1 MKPQLCSPLGRML
14 VLTFGLFAA
23 LSSPFRAHAAACSSS
38 NIDPGPG
45 HPVAFV
51 VAATSPGAVSEI
63 DLTNNFIVCSIA
75 VGNNPSHMAVTPDS
89 SLLLVEND
97 GPGTG
102 DPSVWVISLADPT
115 VITKLPLS
123 SLFPPAPAV
132 TAITGNIAATFD
144 GTNLFAYVV
153 AYPNPLPATP
163 APVLGRIT
171 LGAFSGGSIILS
183 SPPTLTSIGS
193 VTVNGATPLNG
204 DVGVAFTP
212 DGSLAYITFDGN
224 TDQYK
229 TATDAFNTSQSVTG
243 GSFTVSPVG
252 DLGWLVQ
259 TAATSSSAAP
269 RRITIATDIFT
280 ATGAVAGQNV
290 CSQSNTVTTSLD
302 GTVAYYTC
310 PANNSFQL
318 IDTSTTSTTANKVTN
333 TVNLGTAGST
343 PNGIAATTDGTSVL
357 VANGNTTF
365 SVFTSAT
372 PITPTT
378 TLTETNSAGPGGA
391 LMSIGQRPPT
401 LSGLAPSNSSVA
413 TGATQQFSV
422 VLSHAVNASSLTWA
436 VTCTQG
442 GLACGTIDS
451 TGKYT
456 APNAI
461 PTGGNVTVSV
471 TSPELA
477 SHSNVYSVLYPLK
490 TTVTITPSQLAFTT
504 QPTSVAAG
512 SAITPAVQVSIE
524 DAGGNV
530 DTSSTAA
537 VTIAIGTNPAGGTL
551 SGTVTVNAVAGVAT
565 FSNLSLDKVGTGY
578 TLTASSGVLTAA
590 TSAAFNVTP
599 GPPAKLAFTAQPT
612 NVVAG
617 TAIAPAVQV
626 SVLDSFGNLASTATN
641 SVTVAI
647 GTNPGGGTLSGT
659 MTVSAVAGV
668 ATFSTLSIDKIGTGY
683 TLTANSGALAP
694 ATSAAFNVTAG
705 APAKLVFK
713 VQPTNV
719 AAGAAITPAV
729 QVSIQDAQ
737 GNIVPTATNAVTI
750 AIGTNP
756 SGGTLSGTTT
766 VAAVAGVATFSTL
779 SINKV
784 GTGYTLG
791 ATSGVLTAATSTA
804 FNVSPGAPA
813 KLVFQVQPTNVVA
826 GTAVAPAVQVIIQ
839 DAQGNLVNTATNA
852 VTMAIGTNPGG
863 GILSGAAPVNAV
875 AGVATFSA
883 LSINKTGTGYT
894 LTASS
899 GALTAATSAAFNV
912 TPGNPATL
920 AFTVQPTSV
929 TAGVAITPAVQV
941 SVEDA
946 LGNLVPTATNPV
958 AIAIGTNPG
967 GGTLSGTTA
976 LNAVAGIAT
985 FSTLSI
991 NKTGIGYTLAATSAG
1006 LTAAASAAFNVNP
1019 GTAAQLV
1026 FTTQPPANGIAG
1038 SPLTASVISVE
1049 DALGNVVTSSTASI
1063 AITSA
1068 PTNNVGGTTT
1078 VSAVSGK
1085 ATFSNLIFTTV
1096 GTYTL
1101 TGASAGLT
1109 GATSGSVT
1117 ITPGPAA
1124 KLVFTTQPPATSA
1137 LGGNVAPLAP
1147 TAATVEDAF
1156 GNVVTTSTA
1165 AVVISSTPANVSGT
1179 TTVAATAGVSTFSA
1193 LTFTVA
1199 GNYTLTASSGALTP
1213 ATSSGFTLTS
1223 TITGAITSTFT
1234 SVTIEDASD
1243 TFVGKANGDP
1253 NVPSLGVTWKM
1264 ISCGGSSTTLGPCGT
1279 LASNGTYTPPNKVPA
1294 APGNVFVAQATAVA
1308 DPSKTVLTGNI
1319 SVTSSITVAASVP
1332 LAGQTL
1338 PLGFTTVPAAVVSND
1353 PNNPTLGATLNLT
1366 GCTAGG
1372 TAISVALCGSFN
1384 GSLYTAPSTYP
1395 ASSAATP
1402 VIVTFTATSVAD
1414 ASKTGTASL
1423 TLVANT
1429 LSLASPSANLLIPL
1443 TSTSA
1448 SVTLNLDGL
1457 NTANAAGVTFSGV
1470 CTNFGQLTGT
1480 CSFSPVTP
1488 GAPGIPSTLTMTL
1501 TVTRASAAL
1510 SLPAMPY
1517 SGNRPVGRFPTLVL
1531 MLPLLA
1537 IAAATFRRTG
1547 LSLPKL
1553 RLSASLLILLC
1564 ICVLW
1569 VSACNQFSTPAFP
1582 TSPQPPTLASSGNL
1596 TVTLTPSSPVFQTV
1610 QVSVPYTVQ

>member
-1 MKPQLCSPLGRML
+1 MKPQFWSNLLRTIAFS
-14 VLTFGLFAA
+14 TLFAA
-23 LSSPFRAHAAACSSS
+23 TLAVPARAALSQCNAATMPTGRTIFAVDHSS
-38 NIDPGPG
+38 NK
-45 HPVAFV
+45 VFV
-51 VAATSPGAVSEI
+51 VDASASPI
-63 DLTNNFIVCSIA
+63 NPVCFIA
-75 VGNNPSHMAVTPDS
+75 VGNAPTNLAVSPDPAS
-89 SLLLVEND
+89 PLLFVEND
-97 GPGTG
+97 GDATITVVDLT
-102 DPSVWVISLADPT
+102 DPSIPANVHLVDLTTATPAITKPMAANLAVSPDGKFVYVVSLPATIAAPTQAQLNVISLPSLSVSST
-115 VITKLPLS
+115 VSIVTS
-123 SLFPPAPAV
+123 PAV
-132 TAITGNIAATFD
+132 PVPVPTAPD
-144 GTNLFAYVV
+144 PGTAL
-153 AYPNPLPATP
+153 
-163 APVLGRIT
+163 
-171 LGAFSGGSIILS
+171 
-183 SPPTLTSIGS
+183 
-193 VTVNGATPLNG
+193 
-204 DVGVAFTP
+204 GVAFTP
-212 DGSLAYITFDGN
+212 STTVTAGTAYITTEGASYSIDVATQAITILLDSANGN
-224 TDQYK
+224 ADVVAGTV
-229 TATDAFNTSQSVTG
+229 SVDPG
-243 GSFTVSPVG
+243 GSFAYAADASASASNANVYRI
-252 DLGWLVQ
+252 
-259 TAATSSSAAP
+259 ATSTGGLTGVTPMCTFASS
-269 RRITIATDIFT
+269 T
-280 ATGAVAGQNV
+280 AVTAV
-290 CSQSNTVTTSLD
+290 SQR
-302 GTVAYYTC
+302 AYYTC
-310 PANNSFQL
+310 AGSNFIQA
-318 IDTSTTSTTANKVTN
+318 IDTSTNSQTAVGHVTVGSGSAHPQGIAIPYDGVTAYVGLDDGTLATVDIATDTASPAVGVSS
-333 TVNLGTAGST
+333 TVNAIGSRPVTVAAISPLT
-343 PNGIAATTDGTSVL
+343 PSV
-357 VANGNTTF
+357 
-365 SVFTSAT
+365 
-372 PITPTT
+372 PT
-378 TLTETNSAGPGGA
+378 G
-391 LMSIGQRPPT
+391 R
-401 LSGLAPSNSSVA
+401 
-413 TGATQQFSV
+413 TQQFSSA
-422 VLSHAVNASSLTWA
+422 LAYSKNGTLTWT
-436 VTCTQG
+436 VN
-442 GLACGTIDS
+442 GLAPVAGVSGNATVGTIDS
-451 TGKYT
+451 TGLYT
-456 APNAI
+456 APQTI
-461 PTGGNVTVSV
+461 PVSAVTIGV
-471 TSPELA
+471 TSPDA
-477 SHSNVYSVLYPLK
+477 PPVSVFYPRT
-490 TTVTITPSQLAFTT
+490 TTVAITPSQLAFTA
-504 QPTSVAAG
+504 QPTNVAAG
-512 SAITPAVQVSIE
+512 AAITPAVQVSIE

-839 DAQGNLVNTATNA
+839 DAQGNLLNTATNA

-863 GILSGAAPVNAV
+863 GILSGAGPVNAV

>member
-1 MKPQLCSPLGRML
+1 M
-14 VLTFGLFAA
+14 
-23 LSSPFRAHAAACSSS
+23 
-38 NIDPGPG
+38 
-45 HPVAFV
+45 
-51 VAATSPGAVSEI
+51 
-63 DLTNNFIVCSIA
+63 
-75 VGNNPSHMAVTPDS
+75 
-89 SLLLVEND
+89 
-97 GPGTG
+97 
-102 DPSVWVISLADPT
+102 
-115 VITKLPLS
+115 
-123 SLFPPAPAV
+123 
-132 TAITGNIAATFD
+132 
-144 GTNLFAYVV
+144 
-153 AYPNPLPATP
+153 
-163 APVLGRIT
+163 
-171 LGAFSGGSIILS
+171 
-183 SPPTLTSIGS
+183 
-193 VTVNGATPLNG
+193 
-204 DVGVAFTP
+204 
-212 DGSLAYITFDGN
+212 
-224 TDQYK
+224 
-229 TATDAFNTSQSVTG
+229 
-243 GSFTVSPVG
+243 
-252 DLGWLVQ
+252 
-259 TAATSSSAAP
+259 
-269 RRITIATDIFT
+269 
-280 ATGAVAGQNV
+280 
-290 CSQSNTVTTSLD
+290 
-302 GTVAYYTC
+302 
-310 PANNSFQL
+310 
-318 IDTSTTSTTANKVTN
+318 
-333 TVNLGTAGST
+333 
-343 PNGIAATTDGTSVL
+343 
-357 VANGNTTF
+357 
-365 SVFTSAT
+365 
-372 PITPTT
+372 
-378 TLTETNSAGPGGA
+378 
-391 LMSIGQRPPT
+391 
-401 LSGLAPSNSSVA
+401 
-413 TGATQQFSV
+413 
-422 VLSHAVNASSLTWA
+422 
-436 VTCTQG
+436 
-442 GLACGTIDS
+442 
-451 TGKYT
+451 
-456 APNAI
+456 
-461 PTGGNVTVSV
+461 
-471 TSPELA
+471 
-477 SHSNVYSVLYPLK
+477 
-490 TTVTITPSQLAFTT
+490 
-504 QPTSVAAG
+504 
-512 SAITPAVQVSIE
+512 
-524 DAGGNV
+524 
-530 DTSSTAA
+530 
-537 VTIAIGTNPAGGTL
+537 
-551 SGTVTVNAVAGVAT
+551 
-565 FSNLSLDKVGTGY
+565 
-578 TLTASSGVLTAA
+578 
-590 TSAAFNVTP
+590 
-599 GPPAKLAFTAQPT
+599 
-612 NVVAG
+612 
-617 TAIAPAVQV
+617 
-626 SVLDSFGNLASTATN
+626 
-641 SVTVAI
+641 
-647 GTNPGGGTLSGT
+647 
-659 MTVSAVAGV
+659 
-668 ATFSTLSIDKIGTGY
+668 
-683 TLTANSGALAP
+683 
-694 ATSAAFNVTAG
+694 
-705 APAKLVFK
+705 
-713 VQPTNV
+713 
-719 AAGAAITPAV
+719 
-729 QVSIQDAQ
+729 
-737 GNIVPTATNAVTI
+737 
-750 AIGTNP
+750 
-756 SGGTLSGTTT
+756 
-766 VAAVAGVATFSTL
+766 
-779 SINKV
+779 
-784 GTGYTLG
+784 
-791 ATSGVLTAATSTA
+791 
-804 FNVSPGAPA
+804 
-813 KLVFQVQPTNVVA
+813 
-826 GTAVAPAVQVIIQ
+826 IIQ

-1124 KLVFTTQPPATSA
+1124 KLGFTTQPPATSA
-1137 LGGNVAPLAP
+1137 LGGNVAPLGP

-1448 SVTLNLDGL
+1448 SVTLNLD
-1457 NTANAAGVTFSGV
+1457 A
-1470 CTNFGQLTGT
+1470 
-1480 CSFSPVTP
+1480 SP
-1488 GAPGIPSTLTMTL
+1488 
-1501 TVTRASAAL
+1501 
-1510 SLPAMPY
+1510 
-1517 SGNRPVGRFPTLVL
+1517 
-1531 MLPLLA
+1531 
-1537 IAAATFRRTG
+1537 
-1547 LSLPKL
+1547 
-1553 RLSASLLILLC
+1553 
-1564 ICVLW
+1564 
-1569 VSACNQFSTPAFP
+1569 
-1582 TSPQPPTLASSGNL
+1582 
-1596 TVTLTPSSPVFQTV
+1596 
-1610 QVSVPYTVQ
+1610 